1 MFGDSTPVLAN
12 GQAFRNYRCI
22 PLLRDMDNDSVKD
35 LTLGEWYSS
44 IRFYRNSGT
53 NAEPLFT
60 TFVNLVEPDPD
71 SFRNGN
77 PPRIALADWDGDA
90 DLDMITCDYY
100 GWVTLRENI
109 TQTRIDAELEHRPAA
124 SAAPTVMSPAQLL
137 AELRQSDF
145 SFLDA
150 TGRAILNPESEIGNL
165 KSPSGVFFLRNAAAT
180 RRVVL
185 SR

>member
-1 MFGDSTPVLAN
+1 MFGDSTPVLAS

-44 IRFYRNSGT
+44 IRFYHNSGT
-53 NAEPLFT
+53 NSDPLFT
-60 TFVNLVEPDPD
+60 TFVNLVAPDPD

-77 PPRIALADWDGDA
+77 PPRIALADWDGDS

-109 TQTRIDAELEHRPAA
+109 TVTGIGGESKQRSA
-124 SAAPTVMSPAQLL
+124 SALPTVLTRAQLL
-137 AELRQSDF
+137 AELQHDPNLSL
-145 SFLDA
+145 LDA
-150 TGRAILNPESEIGNL
+150 TGRAIYNPKSEICNL
-165 KSPSGVFFLRNAAAT
+165 KSPSGVYFLQKPTST
-180 RRVVL
+180 RKLVL
-185 SR
+185 GH

>member
-1 MFGDSTPVLAN
+1 
-12 GQAFRNYRCI
+12 
-22 PLLRDMDNDSVKD
+22 MDNDGIRD

-44 IRFYRNSGT
+44 IRFYHNSGT

-77 PPRIALADWDGDA
+77 PPRIAHADWDGDT

-109 TQTRIDAELEHRPAA
+109 TVTGIGGEPRQPQPAGV
-124 SAAPTVMSPAQLL
+124 SPTVLSRAQLL
-137 AELRQSDF
+137 AELQENTDLCL
-145 SFLDA
+145 LDP
-150 TGRAILNPESEIGNL
+150 TGRTVPGPRSIPPGIYFVLRQPADSPDNP
-165 KSPSGVFFLRNAAAT
+165 SPSPLPQGARA

-185 SR
+185 GR